1 MFSSYKPIMILLLAF
16 LVSCERDNISQ
27 PVDDGLPPASPAAL
41 NMFRERD
48 GEIGIEWLKNSEPD
62 FKLFRIYRSINTDT
76 NLALIDSTVDEFYID
91 YYLEYNL
98 TYYYW
103 ISAVDNYNRESNL
116 SGPLIGR
123 PANLYSPDAP
133 YMIEINARNWDEP
146 KIHLFW
152 YPVEDTD
159 LAGYKIYRDT
169 TADFTTSEENYI
181 GLAGNNEF
189 DDTTNLELLTEYF
202 YRISAVDKGNLTS
215 SSSGAV
221 SDILLNK
228 PELVFPTEESLVEPF
243 SQFRIKTVS
252 EPAIYKIVIQSNE
265 LYGIVGELN
274 FSSNLRDSVIA
285 VNFNSSELEGYRKYY
300 WKVYTYTSSYR
311 DPNSF
316 SPMQCFTV
324 KSGF

>member
-1 MFSSYKPIMILLLAF
+1 MSSSYKSILILLLAL
-16 LVSCERDNISQ
+16 LVSCERDNINQ

-62 FKLFRIYRSINTDT
+62 FKLFRIYRSINSDANPT
-76 NLALIDSTVDEFYID
+76 LIDSTFDEFYID
-91 YYLEYNL
+91 YYLEYDS

-103 ISAVDNYNRESNL
+103 ISAVDTYNRESDL
-116 SGPLIGR
+116 SGPIIGQ
-123 PANLYSPDAP
+123 PKNLYSPDAP

-152 YPVEDTD
+152 YPVENTD

-181 GLAGNNEF
+181 GLSETNEF

-202 YRISAVDKGNLTS
+202 YRIRAVDKGNLTS
-215 SSSGAV
+215 FSSGAV

-228 PELVFPTEESLVEPF
+228 PDLVFPTDNSLVEPF
-243 SQFRIKTVS
+243 SQFQIKTVS
-252 EPAIYKIVIQSNE
+252 EPTIYKIVIQSNE
-265 LYGIVGELN
+265 LYGIVGELT
-274 FSSNLRDSVIA
+274 FSSDVTDSVVAI
-285 VNFNSSELEGYRKYY
+285 NFNSSELEGYKKYY
-300 WKVYTYTSSYR
+300 WRVYTYTSSYR

-316 SPMQCFTV
+316 SPLQSFSV